1 VAGRRG
7 PREEEDGAQEE
18 ARQRLDKWLVYARFA
33 KTRSVA
39 SELVE
44 NGRVRING
52 VRTTNPARPVVPG
65 DVLTLALPRD
75 TRVVRILGAADR
87 RGSFSVAQGL
97 YEEISPGSGDR

>member
-1 VAGRRG
+1 MAGRRD
-7 PREEEDGAQEE
+7 PRKEEDDDAG

-44 NGRVRING
+44 NGRVRVNG
-52 VRTTNPARPVVPG
+52 TRVTNPARPVVAG

-75 TRVVRILGAADR
+75 TRVVRVLGAADR

-97 YEEISPGSGDR
+97 YEDVLPGPRDG